1 MNYKSIKLASESP
14 LPIELVKHDNQI
26 RAVVIGDLRIEGDYG
41 IKVLVAQP
49 FEKVKRHRI
58 TATIEGFGKKV
69 EYFENRWDGD
79 SRAHEFQESG
89 ATVEREDIDVLVDER
104 GVVQSAM
111 LAADDDS
118 DRIPF

>member
-69 EYFENRWDGD
+69 EYFEKRWDGD
-79 SRAHEFQESG
+79 NRAHELQESG

-104 GVVQSAM
+104 GVVQSVTIG
-111 LAADDDS
+111 ADDDS

>member
-58 TATIEGFGKKV
+58 TATITGFGRKV
-69 EYFENRWDGD
+69 EYFDHNWDANERVSELED
-79 SRAHEFQESG
+79 AG
-89 ATVEREDIDVLVDER
+89 AKVEREDVDVLIDDQ
-104 GVVQSAM
+104 GNVQSAT
-111 LAADDDS
+111 LGEDTADS
-118 DRIPF
+118 IPF